1 MQVTFRHVKKDG
13 SVITGEGNHN
23 CGEHLFT
30 VRLEGADCIESEN
43 LELFTNPPEYAKE
56 EFAIK
61 GAVSLLYEVF
71 ETGQDYI
78 DETGYVY
85 AMGR

>member
-1 MQVTFRHVKKDG
+1 MQVTFKNVRKDDN
-13 SVITGEGNHN
+13 VITAEGNHN

-30 VRLEGADCIESEN
+30 VRLEGADCVDSEN
-43 LELFTNPPEYAKE
+43 LKLFTDPPEYKTKM
-56 EFAIK
+56 FVIK

-78 DETGYVY
+78 EETGFIYS
-85 AMGR
+85 MG